1 MTPLPPRKG
10 ADAFALQAM
19 LLLCLIWGVQQV
31 AVKLAAGD
39 IAPIMQAFA
48 RNLLAATLVGLLVLW
63 RGDWKAA
70 LTALKKATDLRFGGT
85 INDWFFLAMTH
96 WQLGEKDEA
105 RKWYDQAVKR
115 MERNAPRDEELLR
128 LRAEAEQVLGIE
140 TKKP

>member
-70 LTALKKATDLRFGGT
+70 GGT
-85 INDWFFLAMTH
+85 LAGLPEEDLAELPD
-96 WQLGEKDEA
+96 LGGAVNEGIAWRHEPA
-105 RKWYDQAVKR
+105 RLSA
-115 MERNAPRDEELLR
+115 A
-128 LRAEAEQVLGIE
+128 G
-140 TKKP
+140 